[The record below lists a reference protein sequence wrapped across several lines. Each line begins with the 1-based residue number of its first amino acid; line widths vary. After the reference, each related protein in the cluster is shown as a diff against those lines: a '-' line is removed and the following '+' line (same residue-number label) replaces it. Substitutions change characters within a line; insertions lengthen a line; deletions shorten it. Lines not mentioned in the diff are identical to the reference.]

1 MKLKLSGLI
10 IGMCFIFAVG
20 VYYADEINAQ
30 EKTYEVGDKGPAGG
44 WIFYD
49 KGDSDGGWR
58 YLEAAPKDQG
68 KAKWGCKGNSIPGAK
83 EVAVG
88 TGKRNTQ
95 AILKGCADKN
105 SAAKLASSYRGGGKS
120 DWFLPSKDELNLM
133 HEKLHRKGVGGF
145 KEEGYYWS
153 SSEESEVSSWYQ
165 GFRKGNQSNY
175 HKDFKRCVRAVR
187 SF

>member
-1 MKLKLSGLI
+1 MQVRPLSDRVLVKRLQG
-10 IGMCFIFAVG
+10 
-20 VYYADEINAQ
+20 E
-30 EKTYEVGDKGPAGG
+30 EKTAGG
-44 WIFYD
+44 II
-49 KGDSDGGWR
+49 
-58 YLEAAPKDQG
+58 
-68 KAKWGCKGNSIPGAK
+68 IPDTAK
-83 EVAVG
+83 EKPIEGLVVAVG